1 MLYPILKII
10 MRTAVR
16 VFFKEI
22 SFSGYRNIP
31 NNKPIIFAANHNS
44 AFMDAIVVA
53 VFIEPQIHFLTRS
66 DVFNT
71 PFKNWILRKM
81 NLIPIYRLQEGAENL
96 HKNQEVFAECYR
108 LLKDNKC
115 LIIFSEGICIQEK
128 RLQKLKKGTARIA
141 FGAEL
146 STNFNLD
153 LQVVPVGINYNK
165 PSQFRS
171 NLHLRFASP
180 VELSN
185 YKEQFQQDE
194 NRAITAFTRELEDA
208 MRKEILHLNHKE
220 TDLFYDQLAEL
231 YYPYLTTSTSIG
243 SENYKSKFELLRAI
257 SDAVNELMEQQQDAI
272 RLMAEKTNNYFSDL
286 SRLRLKDKF
295 ISKPG
300 SGNKI
305 WVLIHLV
312 LALVGLPLHA
322 ISLVFNYLP
331 YKIPYKIAKKTC
343 KHIEFVASVI
353 IGSAA
358 FLFLFSFLL
367 WGILFSVLATTLAL
381 KIAAFFVVPLLGLY
395 SLQYYS
401 FIKNSAIRWRIAFNK
416 STVAVLQARRE
427 ELLKELDTLLLD
439 KIKSRSKSTPA
450 SY

>member
-1 MLYPILKII
+1 MLYPILKFI
-10 MRTAVR
+10 MRAAVR
-16 VFFKEI
+16 IFFKEI
-22 SFSGYRNIP
+22 NFSGYQNIP
-31 NNKPIIFAANHNS
+31 KNKPIIFAANHNS
-44 AFMDAIVVA
+44 AFMDAVVVA

-108 LLKDNKC
+108 LLGENKC

-146 STNFNLD
+146 STSFNLD

-171 NLHLRFASP
+171 NLHLRFAPP
-180 VELSN
+180 VKLSR
-185 YKEQFQQDE
+185 YKEQFEQEE

-208 MRKEILHLNHKE
+208 MRMEIVHLNHKE
-220 TDLFYDQLAEL
+220 TDIFYDQLAEL
-231 YYPYLTTSTSIG
+231 YYPYLASSTNLGIDQ
-243 SENYKSKFELLRAI
+243 SKNKFDLLRAI
-257 SDAVNELMEQQQDAI
+257 SDSVNELMEEEQNTLRIIAK
-272 RLMAEKTNNYFSDL
+272 KTNNYFSDL
-286 SRLRLKDKF
+286 SKLKVKDKF
-295 ISKPG
+295 ISTPA
-300 SGNKI
+300 SANKL
-305 WVLIHLV
+305 WVLMQV
-312 LALVGLPLHA
+312 LIAIIGLPLHA
-322 ISLVFNYLP
+322 LSLVFNYLP
-331 YKIPYKIAKKTC
+331 YIVPYKIAIKTC

-358 FLFLFSFLL
+358 FLFLFSFIIWGSLIALL
-367 WGILFSVLATTLAL
+367 APTIAL
-381 KIAAFFVVPLLGLY
+381 KIIAFLAAPLLGLY

-401 FIKNSAIRWRIAFNK
+401 FLKNTAIRWRIVFNK
-416 STVAVLQARRE
+416 STVTVLQIRRE
-427 ELLKELDTLLLD
+427 ELLKELDSVLLG
-439 KIKSRSKSTPA
+439 KIKSRSKTTPA
-450 SY
+450 S

>member
-1 MLYPILKII
+1 MIYPILKII
-10 MRTAVR
+10 MRTAVK

-22 SFSGYRNIP
+22 SFSGYQNIP
-31 NNKPIIFAANHNS
+31 KNKPIIFAANHNS
-44 AFMDAIVVA
+44 AFMDAVVVA

-108 LLKDNKC
+108 LLGDNKC

-171 NLHLRFASP
+171 NLHLRFAPP
-180 VELSN
+180 VKLSN
-185 YKEQFQQDE
+185 YKEQFQQEE
-194 NRAITAFTRELEDA
+194 NRAFTAFTRELEDA
-208 MRKEILHLNHKE
+208 MRMEILHLNHKE
-220 TDLFYDQLAEL
+220 TDIFYDQLAEM
-231 YYPYLTTSTSIG
+231 YYPYLATSTSLEI
-243 SENYKSKFELLRAI
+243 EYNYSKFEMLRAI
-257 SDAVNELMEQQQDAI
+257 SDAVNELMEQNQDAL
-272 RLMAEKTNNYFSDL
+272 RLIAEKTNTYFSDL
-286 SRLRLKDKF
+286 NQLKLKDKF
-295 ISKPG
+295 ISKPT

-305 WVLIHLV
+305 VVLMQVLI
-312 LALVGLPLHA
+312 AIIGLPLHA
-322 ISLVFNYLP
+322 LSLMFNYLP
-331 YKIPYKIAKKTC
+331 YKIPYKIALKTC

-358 FLFLFSFLL
+358 FLFLFSFIL
-367 WGILFSVLATTLAL
+367 WGTLISL
-381 KIAAFFVVPLLGLY
+381 LVTSFVFKIAAFLVAPLLGLY

-401 FIKNSAIRWRIAFNK
+401 FFKNTLIRWRIAFNK
-416 STVAVLQARRE
+416 SSVNLLQARRE
-427 ELLKELDTLLLD
+427 ALLKELDTLLLG

-450 SY
+450 S